1 MQPIFRDHDVRYYQN
16 RGRSESGVFCILAS
30 SENLRLGIEYKVAKS
45 QTFHYHHGS
54 RTTTSL
60 QEALGALYL
69 LHRVARA
76 EEISFKTSSLQ
87 ESVHFSF
94 PFSARLVYNH
104 ALDAAHSTLSIS
116 DRFSTE
122 TSTARTYF
130 SLLLPRN
137 RPIDDVLREIIVPS
151 SSLRYLHDYCLAL
164 GSMTTMVA
172 SQDEVKAFL
181 TQYKEGMLARVLQS
195 LPEDVRERLDR
206 LQQGSGEEDVE
217 LLPDEEE
224 LELLPDPVTDLDVQ
238 QSYTHLKKGIQS
250 LISEIT
256 QEVGVQ
262 ADLHAFNH
270 AFSYLDPRFL
280 KEFNNGVSQE
290 IRGGLQRLAD
300 LCSEVTVYSPRFK
313 EYGTQVHDFA

>member
-30 SENLRLGIEYKVAKS
+30 SENLRVGIEYKIADS
-45 QTFHYHHGS
+45 PDFHYHQGS

-60 QEALGALYL
+60 HEALGALYL

-76 EEISFKTSSLQ
+76 EDISFKTSPLQ
-87 ESVHFSF
+87 EPVHFSF

-104 ALDAAHSTLSIS
+104 ALDAAHCTLSPS
-116 DRFSTE
+116 NQFSIE
-122 TSTARTYF
+122 SATARTYF

-137 RPIDDVLREIIVPS
+137 KPVDEVLREIIVPS

-164 GSMTTMVA
+164 GSMMTMVA
-172 SQDEVKAFL
+172 SQDEIKAFL
-181 TQYKEGMLARVLQS
+181 IQHKGGMLARVLQS
-195 LPEDVRERLDR
+195 LPEDVRERLNR
-206 LQQGSGEEDVE
+206 LQQGSDEEEIE
-217 LLPDEEE
+217 LLPDEVM
-224 LELLPDPVTDLDVQ
+224 DMDVQ
-238 QSYTHLKKGIQS
+238 ESYDILKQGIRD
-250 LISEIT
+250 LITQIT

-290 IRGGLQRLAD
+290 ICGGLQRLAD

-313 EYGTQVHDFA
+313 EYGTQVHDFAESLLVK